1 MKTFKINL
9 TSNFE
14 PYNINLAIGNFD
26 GIHIGHQRLIKD
38 LVTNSKKMN
47 LKSAIMTFNPHPRQF
62 FTNNYKNFNI
72 IDEDDKIELL
82 RKLDVDYYISFEFDS
97 SLASLTPEKFILE
110 VLVNKLKIKNI
121 TVGYDFKF
129 GKDRKGNNNLLK
141 KFSSK
146 YKYKVLIIDRIM
158 NKQDLLPYSS
168 TYIREHISKGDF
180 KKVSL
185 MLGRNWSLSGK
196 VIYGDQRASKIN
208 FPTANIVPKDLINP
222 KMGVYAIRAKYLGD
236 YYDGIANY
244 GVRPTIK
251 GEKLL
256 LEAHLFKFNENIY
269 GKDLTVEFLAFIR
282 EEKKFDDFSAL
293 TIQIQKDIE
302 IAKKYHSKN

>member
-1 MKTFKINL
+1 MELPSQQQLDIAKKNPSIVFYAYTKAYEGFI
-9 TSNFE
+9 
-14 PYNINLAIGNFD
+14 
-26 GIHIGHQRLIKD
+26 D
-38 LVTNSKKMN
+38 L
-47 LKSAIMTFNPHPRQF
+47 P
-62 FTNNYKNFNI
+62 KNFNI

-185 MLGRNWSLSGK
+185 MLFE
-196 VIYGDQRASKIN
+196 I
-208 FPTANIVPKDLINP
+208 
-222 KMGVYAIRAKYLGD
+222 
-236 YYDGIANY
+236 
-244 GVRPTIK
+244 
-251 GEKLL
+251 LL
-256 LEAHLFKFNENIY
+256 LGTLIPL
-269 GKDLTVEFLAFIR
+269 DLSNSLAWY
-282 EEKKFDDFSAL
+282 S
-293 TIQIQKDIE
+293 
-302 IAKKYHSKN
+302 